1 MNQSQMFNEAMRV
14 LADPKALAAI
24 QAAASPLLEQIQ
36 KSTNGADPLTSLTS
50 LMKMMN
56 LGNPETAKPEEE
68 KPSTLADQQAN
79 IGRVFM
85 HTKTSN
91 IYILVSIANLASEDA
106 VKFPPTALYMN
117 CVTREMWARPLA
129 EFVTKFELV

>member
-36 KSTNGADPLTSLTS
+36 KSTNGADPLTSL
-50 LMKMMN
+50 MKMMN
-56 LGNPETAKPEEE
+56 LGNPETAKTEEE
-68 KPSTLADQQAN
+68 KPSTPADQQAN

-91 IYILVSIANLASEDA
+91 IYILVSIANLSSEDA